1 MLRPLHR
8 PAQYLPWTNF
18 CNRFLMVCCQNTTTQ
33 SEINFVDFTLMDFV
47 WSSRVWFFQKRG
59 GIGGKLWENPCRCML
74 QLCYVISTCF
84 FWVKISMFQCME
96 RNPIRGLRVR
106 WKLRSPKSN
115 AFQTMSQW
123 WVVERVFESICRD
136 ILGVR
141 SLRVCFFSNKMPYK
155 TQIHDL
161 EIVCFR
167 AIKHMKMKNKK
178 SRSLLRGYQSIPE
191 IGIFYCGNGLST
203 GCKSSSDFATWWTK
217 IVRACYCP
225 SGWQSGNDW
234 LQKRR
239 AGLGV
244 GRATQCPPRQSLAT
258 LLMWTWIVL
267 QNQGFQKKIS
277 KKQIKQHR
285 KHTASQNVRKNV
297 VAELLLGTGICV
309 CVSSAELPA
318 VCETLKLTFTEQT
331 PRFHPCFPTVT
342 HFDYELSGQLETE
355 WETGSLQDSGP

>member
-141 SLRVCFFSNKMPYK
+141 SLRVCFFQTKC
-155 TQIHDL
+155 L
-161 EIVCFR
+161 
-167 AIKHMKMKNKK
+167 IKHRFTTSKLFVFVPLNTWKWKTKN
-178 SRSLLRGYQSIPE
+178 RVV
-191 IGIFYCGNGLST
+191 YCGVIN
-203 GCKSSSDFATWWTK
+203 
-217 IVRACYCP
+217 
-225 SGWQSGNDW
+225 QSRKLVSFIAAMVYQLDVN
-234 LQKRR
+234 
-239 AGLGV
+239 
-244 GRATQCPPRQSLAT
+244 PRLI
-258 LLMWTWIVL
+258 LRHDEP
-267 QNQGFQKKIS
+267 K
-277 KKQIKQHR
+277 
-285 KHTASQNVRKNV
+285 
-297 VAELLLGTGICV
+297 
-309 CVSSAELPA
+309 
-318 VCETLKLTFTEQT
+318 
-331 PRFHPCFPTVT
+331 
-342 HFDYELSGQLETE
+342 LSGHATVHQVGNRAMI
-355 WETGSLQDSGP
+355 GSRNGALG

>member
-1 MLRPLHR
+1 MRCSATLERGNWTHARRGWSLLWKIHQTKVGSICFRDTFICFELLVQLRSGDFSPQIHRPSVAQVRQCFEIIIIWIFFTFGYKHGTCPSLETNNLLVQLAHDSSNIFIFMLRPLHR

-47 WSSRVWFFQKRG
+47 WSSRVWFFKKRG

-141 SLRVCFFSNKMPYK
+141 SLRVCFFFK
-155 TQIHDL
+155 
-161 EIVCFR
+161 
-167 AIKHMKMKNKK
+167 
-178 SRSLLRGYQSIPE
+178 
-191 IGIFYCGNGLST
+191 
-203 GCKSSSDFATWWTK
+203 
-217 IVRACYCP
+217 
-225 SGWQSGNDW
+225 
-234 LQKRR
+234 
-239 AGLGV
+239 
-244 GRATQCPPRQSLAT
+244 
-258 LLMWTWIVL
+258 
-267 QNQGFQKKIS
+267 QN
-277 KKQIKQHR
+277 
-285 KHTASQNVRKNV
+285 A
-297 VAELLLGTGICV
+297 L
-309 CVSSAELPA
+309 
-318 VCETLKLTFTEQT
+318 
-331 PRFHPCFPTVT
+331 
-342 HFDYELSGQLETE
+342 
-355 WETGSLQDSGP
+355 

>member
-1 MLRPLHR
+1 
-8 PAQYLPWTNF
+8 
-18 CNRFLMVCCQNTTTQ
+18 
-33 SEINFVDFTLMDFV
+33 
-47 WSSRVWFFQKRG
+47 
-59 GIGGKLWENPCRCML
+59 
-74 QLCYVISTCF
+74 
-84 FWVKISMFQCME
+84 
-96 RNPIRGLRVR
+96 
-106 WKLRSPKSN
+106 
-115 AFQTMSQW
+115 
-123 WVVERVFESICRD
+123 
-136 ILGVR
+136 
-141 SLRVCFFSNKMPYK
+141 
-155 TQIHDL
+155 
-161 EIVCFR
+161 
-167 AIKHMKMKNKK
+167 MKNKK
-178 SRSLLRGYQSIPE
+178 SHSLLRGYQSIPE

-217 IVRACYCP
+217 IVRACYCS

-258 LLMWTWIVL
+258 LRIWTWIVL
-267 QNQGFQKKIS
+267 QNQGFQKNIS

-285 KHTASQNVRKNV
+285 KHTAFQNVRKNV
-297 VAELLLGTGICV
+297 AAELLLGTGICV

-318 VCETLKLTFTEQT
+318 VCERLKLTFTEQT